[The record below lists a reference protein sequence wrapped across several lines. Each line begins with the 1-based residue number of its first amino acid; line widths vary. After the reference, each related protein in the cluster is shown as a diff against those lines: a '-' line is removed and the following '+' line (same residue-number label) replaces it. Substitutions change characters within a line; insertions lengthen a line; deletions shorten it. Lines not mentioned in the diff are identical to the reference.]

1 MGRKLLS
8 ILMVAMLVLAGCGK
22 EEAETEGQL
31 SVADDENKV
40 RYELVELPLPDSLMA
55 ENSQGSDYAGNNFQG
70 FVSDPQGNPAV
81 YYTTFSIENEEYTAA
96 ITRWTLDGENDWQDE
111 DLCENS
117 LSEFLNQKY
126 EQVEWKRFQL
136 DQFRRGDDGSLYSIL
151 TYFIKEKKEE
161 NGETTDYETQK
172 FSVIELD
179 EENDRVFEIPIAD
192 ISYSSEEEDRFRG
205 EDVTGIDFTN
215 YHAFEDGN
223 ILLIYTE
230 SGSENGILI
239 DGETGQTVHELGNI
253 VNGRRRFAFGE
264 SELIFFSN
272 DSMKFQVLSMPDL
285 EEQNMFGSQLSQE
298 VIGKDWYFSVNP
310 DTWEL
315 FLCNETGVYQATGY
329 QDADEV
335 QCLTS
340 NTDMSALIEGEGLI
354 CDFYMADEHDFY
366 VCLQETTE
374 EYGEETMMYRM
385 LHYRKV
391 EEDQKEQE

>member
-1 MGRKLLS
+1 MSRKLLS
-8 ILMVAMLVLAGCGK
+8 ILLIGMLVLSGCGK
-22 EEAETEGQL
+22 EEKETQGQL
-31 SVADDENKV
+31 SVSEEENKV
-40 RYELVELPLPDSLMA
+40 KYEVSELTIPDALQA
-55 ENSQGSDYAGNNFQG
+55 ENAQGSDYVGNDFQG
-70 FVSDPQGNPAV
+70 FISDPQGKPAL
-81 YYTTFSIENEEYTAA
+81 YYCSFSLENEEYSAA
-96 ITRWTLDGENDWQDE
+96 VTRWTLAEETDWQDE

-136 DQFRRGDDGSLYSIL
+136 DQFRRGDDGSLYGIL
-151 TYFIKEKKEE
+151 TYYVKETKEE
-161 NGETTDYETQK
+161 DGEMTEFETQK
-172 FSVIELD
+172 FSILELD

-192 ISYSSEEEDRFRG
+192 VSSSVEKENRPFGEEP
-205 EDVTGIDFTN
+205 TGIDFTN

-230 SGSENGILI
+230 SGSENGRMI

-285 EEQNMFGSQLSQE
+285 EEQNVFGSQLNSE
-298 VIGKDWYFSVNP
+298 IISKDWFFSVNP

-329 QDADEV
+329 QDSDDV
-335 QCLTS
+335 TCLTS
-340 NTDMSALIEGEGLI
+340 GTDMSALVEGEGMI
-354 CDFYMADEHDFY
+354 SDFYMADEKDFY
-366 VCLQETTE
+366 VCLQETVE
-374 EYGEETMMYRM
+374 EYGEETSIYRM
-385 LHYRKV
+385 LHYQKP
-391 EEDQKEQE
+391 EE